1 MDTRTFKSLS
11 VTLLILVWM
20 GHVTSG
26 TSRDRRSDDTNPL
39 EAVVSD
45 MSQKVNL
52 LTAKMAALE
61 TRAAAS
67 ELAVAF
73 TAVSSHGL
81 VGLGQHQIV
90 KFDGVIFNAGS
101 GYNPTSGMFTAP
113 SSGTYVFFVQVMRHL
128 NDATVRLT
136 IFKGGSPTVH
146 AYACCS
152 TFDTGSDL
160 VTLHLNQGQTVHV
173 QIEEGSSL
181 QAGHST
187 FSGFKI
193 SPL

>member
-26 TSRDRRSDDTNPL
+26 SSRDRRSDDINPL

-52 LTAKMAALE
+52 LTAEVAALK
-61 TRAAAS
+61 TRA
-67 ELAVAF
+67 E
-73 TAVSSHGL
+73 
-81 VGLGQHQIV
+81 
-90 KFDGVIFNAGS
+90 VIFNAGS
-101 GYNPTSGMFTAP
+101 GYNPTSGLFTAP
-113 SSGTYVFFVQVMRHL
+113 SSGTYVFFVNVMRHANDPTVQL
-128 NDATVRLT
+128 N
-136 IFKGGSPTVH
+136 IFKGGSLALR

-152 TFDTGSDL
+152 TYANGSGL
-160 VTLHLNQGQTVHV
+160 VTLHLNQGETVHV
-173 QIEEGSSL
+173 QIDIGSSL
-181 QAGHST
+181 NGAYST